1 MKQFKVRSY
10 NSVKDRQWI
19 KDDKILSDIKDLTV
33 KCKCGKSITFLH
45 LQDYKICPDCGRKIL
60 NSTKAYFKYKLK
72 GELANE
78 KRNNT

>member
-45 LQDYKICPDCGRKIL
+45 LQDYKICPDCGRKVI
-60 NSTKAYFKYKLK
+60 NTTKAYFKYKLK
-72 GELANE
+72 GELA
-78 KRNNT
+78 K